1 MSQKVTLIY
10 NPTAGTLRREPALIE
25 RLTAALHRRGLY
37 VTPAPTTCAHHASEL
52 ARQAVAD
59 GTDYV
64 LVCGGD
70 GTINEAVQGLIGS
83 NTALALYPGG
93 TANVFAKEL
102 GLTKDVEAIAA
113 LIASGQTR
121 TISVGRAWKTEGN
134 WQRYFLL
141 MAGIGLDASIVQS
154 VNLEWKKRAGIG
166 AYVAAGLSFLARLPL
181 TPFTFATNDGKRA
194 STFTLIANAAN
205 YAALFT
211 LAPDA
216 CLDDNEFKICSFN
229 SRSRMAY
236 VAYALLSL
244 AGRHTQSPGVI
255 YERAVR
261 VSANSPFPSLNNAAL
276 VQLDGEVVGHLPM
289 QFEKLPCALRVVAPL
304 LH

>member
-10 NPTAGTLRREPALIE
+10 NPTAGTLRREPAIIE
-25 RLTAALHRRGLY
+25 RLTAALHRRGLF
-37 VTPAPTTCAHHASEL
+37 VTPAPTTCAEHASEL
-52 ARQAVAD
+52 ARQAVED

-83 NTALALYPGG
+83 HTALALYPGG

-102 GLTKDVEAIAA
+102 GLAKDPDAIAE
-113 LIASGQTR
+113 LIAKGQTR

-141 MAGIGLDASIVQS
+141 MAGIGLDAAIVQS
-154 VNLEWKKRAGIG
+154 VNLEWKKKAGIG
-166 AYVAAGLSFLARLPL
+166 AYVAAGLGFLARLPL
-181 TPFTFATNDGKRA
+181 TPFTFSTSFPNDDDKRA

-205 YAALFT
+205 YAACFSI
-211 LAPDA
+211 APDA
-216 CLDDNEFKICSFN
+216 QLEDKDFKVCSFN
-229 SRSRMAY
+229 SHSRLAY
-236 VAYALLSL
+236 LAYALLSV
-244 AGRHTQSPGVI
+244 AGRHTHSPGVI
-255 YERAVR
+255 YERATQ
-261 VSANSPFPSLNNAAL
+261 VSANSNDAAL

-289 QFEKLPCALRVVAPL
+289 QFEKLPGALRVVAPPQP
-304 LH
+304 